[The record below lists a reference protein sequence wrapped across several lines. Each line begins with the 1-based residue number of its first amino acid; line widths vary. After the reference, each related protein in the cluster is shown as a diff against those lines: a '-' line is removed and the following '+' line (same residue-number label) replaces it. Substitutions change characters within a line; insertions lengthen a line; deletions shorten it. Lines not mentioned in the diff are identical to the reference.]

1 MKMDKLSRI
10 KNTLCSCCLGKY
22 YAPNTDV
29 REASNFINRLLRA
42 GREVRVEVSHR
53 NACTRIFADG
63 KIAAI
68 FRHKIIYPG
77 YLNLT
82 KAGTPSRVLCLED
95 CGGFGDEHL
104 KSVNSWRCCMSH
116 TYNGHDNE
124 NWQDL

>member
-1 MKMDKLSRI
+1 MKIDKLSRI
-10 KNTLCSCCLGKY
+10 KNALLMHRFGKY

-29 REASNFINRLLRA
+29 RKVSDLINRLLHSGRA
-42 GREVRVEVSHR
+42 VRIEVSHSK
-53 NACTRIFADG
+53 ACTRIVADG

-68 FRHKIIYPG
+68 FRRKIIYPG

-104 KSVNSWRCCMSH
+104 KGVNSWRCCMSH
-116 TYNGHDNE
+116 TYNEHDNE